1 LNSVA
6 CLRDGPRSLPVSPRV
21 AFLMRLA
28 NDRVAAFD
36 LTR

>member
-1 LNSVA
+1 
-6 CLRDGPRSLPVSPRV
+6 LPVSPRV